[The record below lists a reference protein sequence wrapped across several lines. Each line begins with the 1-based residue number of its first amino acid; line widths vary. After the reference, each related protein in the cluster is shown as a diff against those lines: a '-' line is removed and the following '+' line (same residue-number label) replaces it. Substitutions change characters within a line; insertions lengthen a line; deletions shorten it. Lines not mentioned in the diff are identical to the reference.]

1 MSLDRSALPQLSA
14 LREAQEMLSRHFS
27 STPLVQAPS
36 LSGRGADVVL
46 KNETVLPTHSF
57 KPRGAMYALAK
68 NLKRGRFDEVVAA
81 STGNHGAAVAF
92 AARTLGLPATIF
104 LPENP
109 NPVKL
114 KNIEGFGARI
124 VYRGSSDLVGAS
136 QLAMEYSQRPGVYF
150 LNDAR
155 DPDLPAGAGTIGLE
169 ILEQLP
175 NASAVFVPM
184 GDTALIRGIA
194 AGVKALSPSTRV
206 IGVQPERAPSY
217 FLSWRAGKPIPT
229 ETCDTCADGLATR
242 MPQAENVAAIR
253 DVVDDVVLV
262 SEEQMLEAA
271 HHLYVR
277 ENVLA
282 EPSGAAATAA
292 FLAHPVAGRVALLV
306 SGGNITD
313 ELRQRAGIRH

>member
-1 MSLDRSALPQLSA
+1 MSLDHSALPKLSA
-14 LREAQEMLSRHFS
+14 IREAREMLSRHFPP
-27 STPLVQAPS
+27 TPLARAPS
-36 LSGRGADVVL
+36 LSERGADVFL
-46 KNETVLPTHSF
+46 KNETALPTCSF

-68 NLKRGRFDEVVAA
+68 NLERGRVEEVVAS

-92 AARTLGLPATIF
+92 AGRTLGVPVTIF

-109 NPVKL
+109 NPVKR
-114 KNIEGFGARI
+114 KNIEGLGARI
-124 VYRGSSDLVGAS
+124 VCRGSSDLAGAS
-136 QLAMEYSQRPGVYF
+136 QMAKEYSQRPGVYF
-150 LNDAR
+150 LHDAT
-155 DPDLPAGAGTIGLE
+155 DPDLPAGAGTIGAE

-194 AGVKALSPSTRV
+194 AAVKALSPSTQV
-206 IGVQPERAPSY
+206 IGVQAERAPSY
-217 FLSWRAGKPIPT
+217 VLSWRAGKPVPT

-242 MPQAENVAAIR
+242 MPEAENVSAIR

-262 SEEQMLEAA
+262 SEEQMLVAV

-282 EPSGAAATAA
+282 EPSGAAATAG
-292 FLAHPVAGRVALLV
+292 FLAKPMAGRIVLLV
-306 SGGNITD
+306 SGGNLSD
-313 ELRQRAGIRH
+313 ELRQRAGLGQ

>member
-1 MSLDRSALPQLSA
+1 MSFDHSALPKLA
-14 LREAQEMLSRHFS
+14 AIHEAQEMLSRHLS
-27 STPLVQAPS
+27 STPLVPAAS
-36 LSGRGADVVL
+36 LSGRSADVVL

-68 NLKRGRFDEVVAA
+68 NLERGRVEEVVAS

-92 AARTLGLPATIF
+92 AGRTLGVPVTIF

-109 NPVKL
+109 NPVKQ

-124 VYRGSSDLVGAS
+124 VFGGCSDLVGAS
-136 QLAMEYSQRPGVYF
+136 QLAKEYSRRPGVYF
-150 LNDAR
+150 LHDAR

-169 ILEQLP
+169 ILQQLP
-175 NASAVFVPM
+175 DASAVFVPM

-194 AGVKALSPSTRV
+194 AAVKAISPSTRV
-206 IGVQPERAPSY
+206 IGVQAERAPSY
-217 FLSWRAGKPIPT
+217 VLSWRAGKPVPT
-229 ETCDTCADGLATR
+229 ESCDTCADGLATR
-242 MPQAENVAAIR
+242 MPEAENVAAIR

-262 SEEQMLEAA
+262 SEEQMLAA
-271 HHLYVR
+271 VHHLYVR

-282 EPSGAAATAA
+282 EPSGAAATAGY
-292 FLAHPVAGRVALLV
+292 LANPVEGRIVLLV

-313 ELRQRAGIRH
+313 ELRRRAGIGH